1 MARDYSTE
9 DEVPELHPLRGGDT
23 GGRDREITLGVG
35 MVLGIFFA
43 ITLICA
49 VFFGFGYSLG
59 RRSSQSTAPAGTNAT
74 ASTNFNTFKP
84 SPNSPALQPV
94 PDSASASSGPTVS
107 LPAGAAS
114 TLAGNSTA
122 APGDNTSASVTTAT
136 VPLNDSSAAAAATQP
151 VPYKPA
157 FPGPS
162 SASTPVLPT
171 SPAIVQVAAV
181 SHQED
186 ADVLLSALRKRGYN
200 VTARQEPQDNLIHIQ
215 VGPFANR
222 RDAEAMRQKLL
233 ADGFNAIV
241 K

>member
-1 MARDYSTE
+1 MARDYSSE
-9 DEVPELHPLRGGDT
+9 DEVPEMHPLRGGDE
-23 GGRDREITLGVG
+23 GSRDREITLGTG

-59 RRSSQSTAPAGTNAT
+59 RRSNQGAAPAAADTT

-84 SPNSPALQPV
+84 SPNSPVAQPV
-94 PDSASASSGPTVS
+94 PESAAANSGPTVT
-107 LPAGAAS
+107 LPTGTAS
-114 TLAGNSTA
+114 TTAGSSTA
-122 APGDNTSASVTTAT
+122 AYDPTASTPITSTT
-136 VPLNDSSAAAAATQP
+136 VPLNDASPKSSTSTASTLPP
-151 VPYKPA
+151 VPA
-157 FPGPS
+157 PGP
-162 SASTPVLPT
+162 AVTAV
-171 SPAIVQVAAV
+171 PAIVQVAAV

-200 VTARQEPQDNLIHIQ
+200 VSARQEPQDNLIHIQ

-233 ADGFNAIV
+233 SDGFNAIV

>member
-1 MARDYSTE
+1 MARDYSSE
-9 DEVPELHPLRGGDT
+9 DEVPEMHPLRGGDE
-23 GGRDREITLGVG
+23 GSRDREITLGTG

-59 RRSSQSTAPAGTNAT
+59 RRSNQGAAPAAADTT

-84 SPNSPALQPV
+84 SPNSPVAQPV
-94 PDSASASSGPTVS
+94 PESAAANSGPTVAV
-107 LPAGAAS
+107 PTGTTS
-114 TLAGNSTA
+114 TG
-122 APGDNTSASVTTAT
+122 NTSAAYDPTTSAPITSTT
-136 VPLNDSSAAAAATQP
+136 VPLTDTSPKTSTSTITPP
-151 VPYKPA
+151 VPATGPA
-157 FPGPS
+157 PP
-162 SASTPVLPT
+162 AA
-171 SPAIVQVAAV
+171 PAIVQVAAV

-200 VTARQEPQDNLIHIQ
+200 VSARQEPQDNLIHIQ

-233 ADGFNAIV
+233 SDGFNAIV